1 MNFWLIEYFFNHLS
15 GESLVIEGEN
25 LRLASTESEV
35 NVTIGTKSCNLTSLA
50 ATQLV
55 CLPPELQPAG
65 TDEIGRRTSSSL
77 PMVVVSVDRN
87 NSFKTFNNLLFY
99 FYFQI

>member
-1 MNFWLIEYFFNHLS
+1 
-15 GESLVIEGEN
+15 
-25 LRLASTESEV
+25 V

-65 TDEIGRRTSSSL
+65 TDEIGRRTLTSL

-87 NSFKTFNNLLFY
+87 NSFKTFNIYNFLFN